1 MFRSVIVV
9 VIAFVG
15 ILSGCATSV
24 PRPQTFTRDQ
34 NDTFAFVKLSKRIM
48 FGVNAILRTDTTLVL
63 VTNQDIFRSSN
74 SGATWGS
81 LAEPLSHKNITAVE
95 AHGDTIY
102 AGSGHST
109 VYRTTDHGLQW
120 RVVQRTGIQPIRGFD
135 RNAEPLSSDNLNTR
149 CWPRPSM
156 TITHTDSVLRYVH
169 WSGVTRSITL
179 PDLAEARPVVSSDSV
194 IVLATRTNDVIVYRP
209 STASTEHYTPRILN
223 GQAVSALALRGDTL
237 YVGTKLSLGG
247 VFRIVLG
254 TTTWEQ
260 MLVDRIEGALDV
272 HALSVND
279 RALYV
284 ASREH
289 AVLSVPYGSNILR
302 SLSDGI
308 NLALH
313 QSVSKLGDSWIVSS
327 RLKGALAFNANGDGL
342 RIVSSTAPTSS
353 EYVVTTLGSNI
364 VMGLADGTMLL
375 SADTGATWQV
385 RSKSFGQSE
394 LTSFRVFDS
403 TLYACTASGLYVS
416 KDSARSFTVFME
428 VLHDENIQ
436 SVTRLDSLM
445 LVFASSGTYTVD
457 HSGQLGLFSP
467 GVEADYQVRV
477 NDATTHNG
485 VALAAGYPGLFTST
499 DGGTTW
505 ELTTIPKAM
514 VLRTVYCDADNVY
527 VIGDDGDMYVS
538 PMPKWMQQRQRA
550 N

>member
-1 MFRSVIVV
+1 MIGSVIVV

-34 NDTFAFVKLSKRIM
+34 NDTFAFVKLSKSIM

-74 SGATWGS
+74 SGETWKS

-102 AGSGHST
+102 AGSGHGT

-120 RVVQRTGIQPIRGFD
+120 HVEQRTGIQPIRGFG
-135 RNAEPLSSDNLNTR
+135 RNAQALSSDDLSTR

-156 TITHTDSVLRYVH
+156 TITHTDSILCHAH
-169 WSGVTRSITL
+169 WTGVTRSIAL

-194 IVLATRTNDVIVYRP
+194 IVLATRNNDVIVYRP
-209 STASTEHYTPRILN
+209 STASTEHYTPRILS

-272 HALSVND
+272 HALNVND

-289 AVLSVPYGSNILR
+289 AVLSVPHGSNILR

-313 QSVSKLGDSWIVSS
+313 QSVSKLGDSWVVSS
-327 RLKGALAFNANGDGL
+327 RLKGALSFNNNGDGL
-342 RIVSSTAPTSS
+342 RTLSSTAPTSS
-353 EYVVTTLGSNI
+353 EYVVTTIGTCI
-364 VMGLADGTMLL
+364 VMGLVDGTSLM
-375 SADTGATWQV
+375 SADTGASWQV
-385 RSKSFGQSE
+385 RSKSFGHSE
-394 LTSFRVFDS
+394 LTSLRVLDS
-403 TLYACTASGLYVS
+403 ALYACTATGLYIS
-416 KDSARSFTVFME
+416 RDTARSFTIVQE
-428 VLHDENIQ
+428 VLRDENVQ
-436 SVTRLDSLM
+436 SVARLDSFM
-445 LVFASSGTYTVD
+445 LVFASSGTYTID
-457 HSGQLGLFSP
+457 QSGRLGLFSP
-467 GVEADYQVRV
+467 SVKADYQVRI

-514 VLRTVYCDADNVY
+514 VLRTVYCDAANVY

-538 PMPKWMQQRQRA
+538 PMPKWMQQHRRV

>member
-1 MFRSVIVV
+1 MIGSVIVV

-34 NDTFAFVKLSKRIM
+34 NDTFAFVKLSKSIM

-74 SGATWGS
+74 SGATWKS

-102 AGSGHST
+102 AGSGHGT

-120 RVVQRTGIQPIRGFD
+120 HVEQRTGIQPIRGFG
-135 RNAEPLSSDNLNTR
+135 RNAQALSSDDLSTR

-156 TITHTDSVLRYVH
+156 TITHTDSILCH
-169 WSGVTRSITL
+169 AQWTKVTRSITL
-179 PDLAEARPVVSSDSV
+179 PALDEARTLVSSDSV
-194 IVLATRTNDVIVYRP
+194 IVLATRNNDVIVYRP
-209 STASTEHYTPRILN
+209 STASTEHYTPRILS

-247 VFRIVLG
+247 IFRIVLG

-272 HALSVND
+272 HALNVND

-289 AVLSVPYGSNILR
+289 AVLSVPHGSNILR

-313 QSVSKLGDSWIVSS
+313 QSVSKLGDSWVVSS
-327 RLKGALAFNANGDGL
+327 RLKGALSFNNNGDGL
-342 RIVSSTAPTSS
+342 RTLSSTAPTSS
-353 EYVVTTLGSNI
+353 EYVVTTIGTCI
-364 VMGLADGTMLL
+364 VMGLADGTSLM
-375 SADTGATWQV
+375 SADTGASWQV
-385 RSKSFGQSE
+385 RSKSSGHSE
-394 LTSFRVFDS
+394 LTSLRVLDS
-403 TLYACTASGLYVS
+403 ALYACTATGLYIS
-416 KDSARSFTVFME
+416 RDTARSFTIVQE
-428 VLHDENIQ
+428 VLRDENVQ
-436 SVTRLDSLM
+436 SVARLDSFM
-445 LVFASSGTYTVD
+445 LVFASSGTYTID
-457 HSGQLGLFSP
+457 RSGRLGLFSP
-467 GVEADYQVRV
+467 GVKVDYQVRI

-514 VLRTVYCDADNVY
+514 VLRTVYCDAANVY

-538 PMPKWMQQRQRA
+538 PMPKWMQQHRRV

>member
-1 MFRSVIVV
+1 MIGSVIVV

-34 NDTFAFVKLSKRIM
+34 NDTFAFVKLSKSIM

-74 SGATWGS
+74 SGATWKS

-102 AGSGHST
+102 AGSGHGT

-120 RVVQRTGIQPIRGFD
+120 HVEQRTGIQPIRGFG
-135 RNAEPLSSDNLNTR
+135 RNAQALSSDDLSTR

-156 TITHTDSVLRYVH
+156 TITHTDSILRHTH

-179 PDLAEARPVVSSDSV
+179 PALDEARTLVSSDSV
-194 IVLATRTNDVIVYRP
+194 IVLATRNNDVIVYRP
-209 STASTEHYTPRILN
+209 STASTEHYTPRILS

-272 HALSVND
+272 HALNVND

-289 AVLSVPYGSNILR
+289 AVLSVPHGSNILR

-327 RLKGALAFNANGDGL
+327 RLKGALSFNNNGDGL
-342 RIVSSTAPTSS
+342 RTLSSTAPTSS
-353 EYVVTTLGSNI
+353 EYVVTTIGTCI
-364 VMGLADGTMLL
+364 VMGLADGTSLM
-375 SADTGATWQV
+375 SADTGASWQV
-385 RSKSFGQSE
+385 RSKSFGHSE
-394 LTSFRVFDS
+394 LTSLRVLDS
-403 TLYACTASGLYVS
+403 ALYACTATGLYIS
-416 KDSARSFTVFME
+416 RDTARSFTIVQE
-428 VLHDENIQ
+428 VLRDENVQ
-436 SVTRLDSLM
+436 SVARLDSFM
-445 LVFASSGTYTVD
+445 LVFASSGTYTID
-457 HSGQLGLFSP
+457 QSGRLGLFSP
-467 GVEADYQVRV
+467 GVKADYQVRI

-514 VLRTVYCDADNVY
+514 VLRTVYCDAANVY

-538 PMPKWMQQRQRA
+538 PMPKWMQQHRRV

>member
-24 PRPQTFTRDQ
+24 PRPQPVARDQ
-34 NDTFAFVKLSKRIM
+34 SDTFAFAKLGKSIM
-48 FGVNAILRTDTTLVL
+48 FGVNALLRTDTTLVL

-74 SGATWGS
+74 GGVTWES

-102 AGSGHST
+102 AGSGHGT

-120 RVVQRTGIQPIRGFD
+120 HVMQRTGIRPIRGFG
-135 RNAEPLSSDNLNTR
+135 RNAEPLSSDDPTVR
-149 CWPRPSM
+149 CWPRPTM
-156 TITHTDSVLRYVH
+156 TVTHTDSVLRHVH
-169 WSGVTRSITL
+169 WTGVSRSVTL
-179 PDLAEARPVVSSDSV
+179 TDLVEARPMVSSDSLIV
-194 IVLATRTNDVIVYRP
+194 IANRNNDIVVYHP
-209 STASTEHYTPRILN
+209 STASTEYYTPRILN

-247 VFRIVLG
+247 VFRIILG

-260 MLVDRIEGALDV
+260 MLIDRIEGALDV

-289 AVLSVPYGSNILR
+289 AVLSVPHGSNIIR

-313 QSVSKLGDSWIVSS
+313 QSVSQFGSSWIVSS
-327 RLKGALAFNANGDGL
+327 RLKGALAFNTNGAGL
-342 RIVSSTAPTSS
+342 RILSATAPTSS
-353 EYVVTTLGSNI
+353 EYVVTTLGTNI
-364 VMGLADGTMLL
+364 VMGLADGTVLL
-375 SADTGATWQV
+375 SADTGASWQV
-385 RSKSFGQSE
+385 RSKCFEQSA

-403 TLYACTASGLYVS
+403 TLYACTSSGLYIS
-416 KDSARSFTVFME
+416 KDSARSFTLVME
-428 VLHDENIQ
+428 LLGDENIQ
-436 SVTRLDSLM
+436 SVAILDSLM
-445 LVFASSGTYTVD
+445 LVFASSGTYTLD
-457 HSGQLGLFSP
+457 HSGRLGLFSP
-467 GVEADYQVRV
+467 GVKADYQVRV
-477 NDATTHNG
+477 NDATTYNG

-499 DGGTTW
+499 DGGMTW
-505 ELTTIPKAM
+505 ALTSIPKAL
-514 VLRTVYCDADNVY
+514 VLRTVYCDATNVY
-527 VIGDDGDMYVS
+527 VIGDDGDIYVS
-538 PMPKWMQQRQRA
+538 PMPKWVQQRRRA
-550 N
+550 D